1 MTTYQL
7 YRFILKLYTILLLF
21 TYLIGTLDLLLLID
35 NELQST
41 STHSK
46 FQAGGRGTRGGSRQ
60 ESGRGRAV
68 ADDWLANNPGWGLES
83 PPAPR
88 AASSSCSKGGSAQSD
103 RASRSS
109 CSKGSGAQP
118 ASPVTSRSPSRS
130 PTPPPRPSQP
140 RRARIESDE
149 DEANKRDKE
158 PAKEQDNQENQEDQ
172 PGSGDEELSI
182 VKVVRPPTD
191 TELVPLVGPRGGD
204 EMDPALRALGRRPI
218 TEYRAPRPIKR
229 DPSAADESVLPDTTT
244 LPKVARKSPATRK
257 HTWSHDI
264 RGNILQNVVSFPFT
278 LPRCLSTLR

>member
-7 YRFILKLYTILLLF
+7 YRLILKLYTILLLF

-41 STHSK
+41 HFN
-46 FQAGGRGTRGGSRQ
+46 FQTGGRGVRGSSRTGP
-60 ESGRGRAV
+60 GRGQSV
-68 ADDWLANNPGWGLES
+68 ASNWLANNPGWGTEN
-83 PPAPR
+83 PPAP
-88 AASSSCSKGGSAQSD
+88 QS
-103 RASRSS
+103 SRSS
-109 CSKGSGAQP
+109 GSRECSAGP
-118 ASPVTSRSPSRS
+118 VRASNTASRSPSRS
-130 PTPPPRPSQP
+130 PSPPPRHP

-149 DEANKRDKE
+149 DERNKGEKE
-158 PAKEQDNQENQEDQ
+158 GQGEKEESNKEQDNREDQ
-172 PGSGDEELSI
+172 PGSGDDDELSI

-244 LPKVARKSPATRK
+244 LPKVARKNPATRK

-264 RGNILQNVVSFPFT
+264 RGNILQNVVSFLFT
-278 LPRCLSTLR
+278 FPKCLSTLK